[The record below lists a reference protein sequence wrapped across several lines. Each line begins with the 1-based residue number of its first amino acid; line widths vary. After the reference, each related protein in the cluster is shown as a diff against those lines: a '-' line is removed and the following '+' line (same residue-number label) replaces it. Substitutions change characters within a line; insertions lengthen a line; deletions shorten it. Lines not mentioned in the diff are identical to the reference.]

1 MKILLT
7 GGSGMVGRNIQE
19 HQRAKSVDLVAPGRS
34 ELDLTHSASVDA
46 YLAAVKPDLI
56 IHAAGIVGGIGA
68 NMAAP
73 VQFLTDNLTM
83 GTNLIMGARRAGI
96 PRLLNIG
103 SSCMYPRE
111 GENPLREETVLTGA
125 LEPTNEG
132 YALAKIA
139 CAKLCRYI
147 AEEDPSFLYRTI
159 IPCNLYGRHDKFDPL
174 KAHMIPAVIAKIHD
188 AVQAGR
194 DTVEIW
200 GDGEARREFMY
211 AGDLADFI
219 FSAVDRFEALPQ
231 DMNVGI
237 GVDHSIND
245 YYREIAR
252 ILDYR
257 GGFVHDLRKPSGMRR
272 KLVDIG
278 RLKAFG
284 WQAQTGLEQGLR
296 ATLAFYKNGRG

>member
-19 HQRAKSVDLVAPGRS
+19 HQRAGTFNLLAPGRS

-147 AEEDPSFLYRTI
+147 AEEDSRFLYRTI